1 MRPSS
6 SRVKKVLTW
15 NSATQQFEIEEKH
28 KKELQEEHIK
38 KQDDWIEF
46 EKFY

>member
-15 NSATQQFEIEEKH
+15 NSATQQFEIEDKH
-28 KKELQEEHIK
+28 KRELREVHIT
-38 KQDDWIEF
+38 KQDDWSEF